1 MVKEDSYDSPLH
13 SVENALLLI
22 AFTDTFPNN
31 VVLTALLYKVFENN
45 QVCLSDQIREKPKV
59 KGLIALA
66 NNLGVQYCL
75 TDSSINSVLNWY
87 LGKTDVFYTNNVLNL
102 LTIKNNAN

>member
-31 VVLTALLYKVFENN
+31 VVLKALLYKVFANN
-45 QVCLSDQIREKPKV
+45 QIGLSH
-59 KGLIALA
+59 
-66 NNLGVQYCL
+66 
-75 TDSSINSVLNWY
+75 
-87 LGKTDVFYTNNVLNL
+87 
-102 LTIKNNAN
+102 